1 MNTNNNDTIKKLVTH
16 NGSFHS
22 DDIFA
27 TATLSIVLEKEG
39 QKFEV
44 IRTRDPEII
53 KTADFVYDVGG
64 IYDEATNRFDH
75 HQIGGAGKDENGIE
89 YSSFGLVWK
98 KFGAQISGNEKIAKA
113 VRDRLVAP
121 IDGPDNGQDIYTTN
135 FENISPYTIQS
146 YFFSVQ
152 PAWNEDDSKIDE
164 VFLDCVKFAKIILM
178 REVVI
183 ASGLFDAEEK
193 VMSIYE
199 KTEDKSILVLDNH
212 YPFDAI
218 LYKIPEPM
226 FIIYPRP
233 DNTWGI
239 RAVRKNPKSFENRK
253 DFPKTWGGLRDEE
266 ELKKLTGVDD
276 AVFCHRALFLAVAKS
291 QAGAIK
297 LAQIALQS

>member
-53 KTADFVYDVGG
+53 KSADYVYDVGG

-98 KFGAQISGNEKIAKA
+98 KFGTDICGNEKIANS
-113 VRDRLVAP
+113 VRNKLVAP
-121 IDGPDNGQDIYTTN
+121 IDGPDNGQDIYSTN
-135 FENISPYTIQS
+135 FEGISPFTIQS

-164 VFLDCVKFAKIILM
+164 VFLDCVKFAKTILL

-183 ASGLFDAEEK
+183 ANGLFDAEEK
-193 VMSIYE
+193 VMEIY
-199 KTEDKSILVLDNH
+199 KNTEDKRILILDSH
-212 YPFDAI
+212 YPFDYI

-233 DNTWGI
+233 NNTWGI
-239 RAVRKNPKSFENRK
+239 RTVRKNPKSFENRK
-253 DFPKTWGGLRDEE
+253 DLPKAWGGLRDEE
-266 ELKKLTGVDD
+266 ELKKITGVDD